1 MNISKKTLAVSLCA
15 ALAATVAPMAP
26 VADAKVTLGT
36 TQPDATVNR
45 SNPTEPFV
53 NGFITPRGTGRFDYS
68 HPASQADNHQF
79 DTSMEVRTNGDVVV
93 PDLFAQPKVTTDGTA
108 DVLTY
113 TLQQTNF
120 LITRTYRIDG
130 GQVDA
135 TVTVKNTGQ
144 TAAEVGIDLANV
156 VPFAEGITANQ
167 DGDRVVVQPKSGGY
181 ITDVR
186 FTAPDTAATGATKA
200 AALSGANDGAKHQA
214 ARWERTV
221 APGASLSAGM
231 SVAISTQNSAL
242 DTDGD
247 GLRDSWETE
256 GLRLADG
263 TYLPI
268 QRWGADPDRKDL
280 FLQVNWMKSEWET
293 IGCDRSERF
302 AATLDDFAEF
312 AACATANTKSYA
324 PNPSLFKELEDL
336 FGQNDINLH
345 IDAGKHYVSESMA
358 SMNKDERKGGETE
371 DYTAEYFGGLD
382 EQGRTDKL
390 EAQAEH
396 LLGARRSVFRSA
408 LIGTR
413 FDEGAKRNVTGLGQV
428 NGSTFFVSGD
438 VTNNDELLRNTILH
452 EFGHTLGLMHWGRE
466 TRDNTAQR
474 FVRFVDTKDPSVEF
488 YRPGYD
494 WLGSY
499 KSTMSYAYQFSEFN
513 FSDQE
518 VHTTEKIPNSEDKSR
533 FKPEESQFDY
543 VIPSDW
549 DNLLFKTEFIG
560 QGVRDHDD
568 AIDAP
573 DAPDVLADEE
583 RAEVNE
589 LISAAAATGKNDGKV
604 GFSLARNLNNDNGIV
619 THADTNIIKGEL
631 RNLGSTDDTFTVV
644 ADYGVGQF
652 KDSYFAKGDSNYITP
667 VDIEVSPAA
676 FIDNPVVPLHVTVSN
691 SEGAQVFNDTFNV
704 SALEYTPAEMDKVLK
719 EVLASDADENLKTFA
734 RQRLKAAPVETSTA
748 TAKPAPAPAPTQKKA
763 EPSQSKKPS
772 GSSESPI
779 AIIIG
784 VILGLAGLGAAA
796 YGWAVQQGMVPAP
809 F

>member
-1 MNISKKTLAVSLCA
+1 MKISKKTLAVSLCA
-15 ALAATVAPMAP
+15 ALAATAAPMAP

-36 TQPDATVNR
+36 TQPDATV
-45 SNPTEPFV
+45 SNSSATEPFI

-93 PDLFAQPKVTTDGTA
+93 PDLFAKPKVTTDGTA

-113 TLQQTNF
+113 TLQQTDF

-135 TVTVKNTGQ
+135 TVTVENTGQ
-144 TAAEVGIDLANV
+144 NAADVGIDLDNAL
-156 VPFAEGITANQ
+156 PMYAGITANQ
-167 DGDRVVVQPKSGGY
+167 DGDRLVMQPKAGGY

-186 FTAPDTAATGATKA
+186 FTAPDIVATGATKA
-200 AALSGANDGAKHQA
+200 AALSGANNGVKHQA

-221 APGASLSAGM
+221 APGASISAGM
-231 SVAISTQNSAL
+231 SVAISTQDSAL

-247 GLRDSWETE
+247 GLRDSWEAE

-268 QRWGADPDRKDL
+268 HRWGADPDRKDL

-293 IGCDRSERF
+293 IGCDRTESF
-302 AATLDDFAEF
+302 AANLSEFAEF

-324 PNPSLFKELEDL
+324 PNPSLLKELEDL
-336 FGQNDINLH
+336 FDKNDINLH

-358 SMNKDERKGGETE
+358 SMNKDERKGGGTE

-382 EQGRTDKL
+382 DEGRGAKL
-390 EAQAEH
+390 EDQAEH

-438 VTNNDELLRNTILH
+438 VTNSDELLRNTILH

-518 VHTTEKIPNSEDKSR
+518 VRTTEKIPNSEDKSR

-560 QGVRDHDD
+560 QGVRDYDD

-644 ADYGVGQF
+644 ADYGVGEF
-652 KDSYFAKGDSNYITP
+652 SGSYFAKGDSNYITP

-691 SEGAQVFNDTFNV
+691 SEGAQVFADTFNV

-719 EVLASDADENLKTFA
+719 EVLASNADEKLKTFA
-734 RQRLKAAPVETSTA
+734 RNRLKAAASETPTA
-748 TAKPAPAPAPTQKKA
+748 TARPTQVQGKA
-763 EPSQSKKPS
+763 KPSQSEKPS
-772 GSSESPI
+772 GSSDSPL

-784 VILGLAGLGAAA
+784 VLLGLIGLGAAGF
-796 YGWAVQQGMVPAP
+796 GWAHSQGLI
-809 F
+809 